1 MSINQEDID
10 ATGAWL
16 RHSLERMLN
25 ILDDSSELPHGYKRC
40 STCQKVLIFEEFY
53 RFHRSRDGRLGR
65 CKSCF
70 LKKRKENQRE
80 RNGGANQGRT
90 ATTPV
95 TSIDELRAALKSPE
109 VFYL

>member
-1 MSINQEDID
+1 MSINQDDID

-25 ILDDSSELPHGYKRC
+25 IIDDSSELPHGYKRC
-40 STCQKVLIFEEFY
+40 STCRRVKIVEEFY

-70 LKKRKENQRE
+70 LKRKEELKRE
-80 RNGGANQGRT
+80 RQEGSAGKSALL
-90 ATTPV
+90 TT
-95 TSIDELRAALKSPE
+95 KE
-109 VFYL
+109 VAR